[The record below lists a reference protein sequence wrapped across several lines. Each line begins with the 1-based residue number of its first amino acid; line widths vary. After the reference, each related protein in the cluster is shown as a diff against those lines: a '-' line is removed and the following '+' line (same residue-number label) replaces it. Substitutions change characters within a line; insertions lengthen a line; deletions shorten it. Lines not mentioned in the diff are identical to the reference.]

1 VALREARSRLLLDA
15 AMGRAAVAAGVTVL
29 LPLDAAPQ
37 AVGEVAV
44 AERRRLRLVLCCPRT
59 AASRRR

>member
-29 LPLDAAPQ
+29 LPLDAAP
-37 AVGEVAV
+37 
-44 AERRRLRLVLCCPRT
+44 
-59 AASRRR
+59 